1 MTATA
6 PTQFGPRDFAK
17 LDDPQKM
24 MIQDVYESLPKHPA
38 AAAARAAAAAPLSRA
53 AAAWGPSDGADRL
66 SILPAVLLRNVVSRL
81 PAKDA
86 ARTTVLSKRWRRVWH
101 SVPLSLVDAHLLP
114 CADLAA
120 AVSSVLAAHPGPFRT
135 VSLGGAPMDERP
147 AAGVTHWLRLLAD
160 KGVKELDLINRAG
173 AIGRATPLPLTLL
186 NCKALV
192 RLYIGFWDFPSLDTL
207 PPRAV
212 FPQLR
217 ELGLCSLVMEER
229 DLSFLLERCP
239 VLDRLLIVGSRCPLP
254 VRVRSCIIRCLQICS
269 SLVAEVELG
278 YAPRLESLLLWGA
291 WGPSGGSCWIKV
303 GNAPNLRFLGYLVPG
318 VHHLI
323 VGGTVIKA
331 ETKASPSTTVPSV
344 CVLAV
349 QVKLGT
355 HSEVSFLPSI
365 LRCFPNTETLYVQ
378 CAGDRSREPSLKLF
392 WEDIGPIECINQH
405 LKKLVLCQMQGTGS
419 ELQFLKFIA
428 NNAHLLEKVVILMG
442 HECAPDDD
450 RVLAKLRYFLSLL
463 KWGSKHCTVSVFRS
477 KGASQGG
484 GIPRCFQRAFNLPN
498 VDPFDDL
505 PRDA

>member
-1 MTATA
+1 MAATA

-24 MIQDVYESLPKHPA
+24 MIQDVYESLPKHP
-38 AAAARAAAAAPLSRA
+38 AAAAPLSRA

-101 SVPLSLVDAHLLP
+101 SVPLSLVDALRRPRRSGVQRARRAPRALPHRQPRRRPHGRAPGRRGHALAPPPRRQGSEGTRPHQPCRGDRPRNASPPHSAQLQGSGAPLHRFLGLPQPGHPAAESRVPPAPGTRLLFSSDGGARSLLP
-114 CADLAA
+114 
-120 AVSSVLAAHPGPFRT
+120 PG
-135 VSLGGAPMDERP
+135 E
-147 AAGVTHWLRLLAD
+147 
-160 KGVKELDLINRAG
+160 
-173 AIGRATPLPLTLL
+173 
-186 NCKALV
+186 
-192 RLYIGFWDFPSLDTL
+192 
-207 PPRAV
+207 
-212 FPQLR
+212 
-217 ELGLCSLVMEER
+217 
-229 DLSFLLERCP
+229 
-239 VLDRLLIVGSRCPLP
+239 
-254 VRVRSCIIRCLQICS
+254 IRS

-303 GNAPNLRFLGYLVPG
+303 GHAPNLRFLGYLVPG

-419 ELQFLKFIA
+419 ELQFLKFVA

-450 RVLAKLRYFLSLL
+450 LVQAKLRYFLTLL